1 MKAKLRKQ
9 LRAERRSMGAADH
22 ARRSRLAGKALAA
35 LPGLRAGKRL
45 ALYLPFDRETDT
57 AALLGA
63 ARRRGARVFVPV
75 IVDRRHGRIR
85 FYPLDGKTRRG
96 TFGIAVPSALA
107 RPVPA
112 RWLDLIVIPLV
123 GVDPQGRRLGM
134 GGGFYDRA
142 LEFRRRR
149 RGHWRGPR
157 LVGLAFDCQRTDSKF
172 AQAWDVQ
179 LDALATESGLEHYVK
194 GNP

>member
-9 LRAERRSMGAADH
+9 LRAGRRSLGAADH
-22 ARRSRLAGKALAA
+22 ARRSRLAAKALAA

-63 ARRRGARVFVPV
+63 ARRRGVRVFVPV

-142 LEFRRRR
+142 LQFRRS

-157 LVGLAFDCQRTDSKF
+157 LVGLAFDSQRTDSKF
-172 AQAWDVQ
+172 AEAWDVQ
-179 LDALATESGLEHYVK
+179 LDALATESGLEHYMK